1 MKKSLKKEQV
11 ALLRFEKELL
21 ALGAGLA
28 ALSSGPGAAA
38 ADVVGKVTTDH
49 AALLQSAYINLVEA
63 VQAAH
68 DAIETTALGAG
79 VQLLQARGQP
89 KEEPPVLEAAL
100 SLFGMR

>member
-1 MKKSLKKEQV
+1 MTKSLKKEQV

-21 ALGAGLA
+21 ALGTGLA
-28 ALSSGPGAAA
+28 TLSAGAGAQAAEIVSDVPGH
-38 ADVVGKVTTDH
+38 VTK
-49 AALLQSAYINLVEA
+49 LQSAYLDLVQA

-68 DAIETTALGAG
+68 DAIESSALAAG